1 MKLLRCVCYIRP
13 FVFATG
19 EVLAF
24 APGQV
29 LVRIRQNAGLCRAQ
43 KEGPRGVTAR
53 YGNGDG
59 DAERVSGFGRA
70 VEGSNHKTFPENS
83 RLPKSVLRPTTAL
96 LMGVGMFIGL

>member
-29 LVRIRQNAGLCRAQ
+29 LVRIRQLGLCRAQ
-43 KEGPRGVTAR
+43 KEGRGRRRPRGDFV
-53 YGNGDG
+53 
-59 DAERVSGFGRA
+59 DAERLIDFGW
-70 VEGSNHKTFPENS
+70 
-83 RLPKSVLRPTTAL
+83 
-96 LMGVGMFIGL
+96 GVYRGNVTELGGVRV

>member
-29 LVRIRQNAGLCRAQ
+29 LVRLRQNAGLCMAQ
-43 KEGPRGVTAR
+43 KEGPREVTAR
-53 YGNGDG
+53 PWGFEDYGNGDG
-59 DAERVSGFGRA
+59 DAERVSGFGCGCTELGGA
-70 VEGSNHKTFPENS
+70 FW
-83 RLPKSVLRPTTAL
+83 
-96 LMGVGMFIGL
+96 

>member
-19 EVLAF
+19 EVLAS
-24 APGQV
+24 AYGQV
-29 LVRIRQNAGLCRAQ
+29 LVRIRQHGLCRAQ

-70 VEGSNHKTFPENS
+70 VEGWIVTELGGCLLVGRWS
-83 RLPKSVLRPTTAL
+83 R
-96 LMGVGMFIGL
+96 VGEMVCQL

>member
-29 LVRIRQNAGLCRAQ
+29 LVRIRQNAGLCRAE
-43 KEGPRGVTAR
+43 KRPRGVMCAAEGYLVLCCNNSADAT
-53 YGNGDG
+53 DG
-59 DAERVSGFGRA
+59 D
-70 VEGSNHKTFPENS
+70 
-83 RLPKSVLRPTTAL
+83 
-96 LMGVGMFIGL
+96 